1 MASDESAQD
10 VFKKGMENLENNQ
23 IREAIDNFSM
33 VIERDP
39 NYADAYLYRGFAQE
53 IRYGDCL
60 HDYERALQLNPE
72 IPLTYPKKR
81 EELLQ
86 KLKDNWISN
95 PTKFDLTEFT
105 FSLNAVQYQ
114 RFEGWYKAIMRTY
127 EGCSGGALT
136 FSFTPT
142 SLGTTT
148 KVTYERC
155 PLFYKLGMKKESIDL
170 SEYELW

>member
-1 MASDESAQD
+1 MASDESVQD
-10 VFKKGMENLENNQ
+10 VFKRGMENLENNQ
-23 IREAIDNFSM
+23 IQEAIDNFST

-60 HDYERALQLNPE
+60 PDYERALQLNPE
-72 IPLTYPKKR
+72 ISLTYPKKR

-86 KLKDNWISN
+86 KLKDNWISD
-95 PTKFDLTEFT
+95 PIKFDLTELT

-114 RFEGWYKAIMRTY
+114 RFEGWYKAIKRTY

-142 SLGTTT
+142 SLGTVT